1 MTNLPAHEDNYEQSI
16 AQDTVP
22 LSKCMTPE
30 GAANLSPFSGVIFM
44 AHIFGRN
51 LTHLHRPGP
60 NDADEDLQGDFW
72 KRHRHLDNT
81 LLKTSLMLPA
91 HLRLPTGIRDP
102 NIIFINMSIHTSTI
116 CLHQAAI
123 YKVESKKLPQN
134 MIDQSSTRCL
144 LAATE
149 IANIM
154 RMISHM
160 DCLGMNPFLAFCLYV
175 AARVFIHVLKKSP
188 NEGQIRSSLEFV
200 VVAMQQFKK
209 INPLSDSFLIQLSLD
224 LEGTGMDFLLQNV
237 SHSSAALHMMEKHV
251 SIPEISVIY
260 DLARSA
266 DLVQRKFETSI
277 GCGPP
282 KTEIK
287 DGKKHMYPL
296 HPTGLRPSQYS
307 MQSFDLPNR
316 DSPRPVP
323 GFPDAEGPFPG
334 SMFSVV
340 EGRGWGRD
348 FDGGATG
355 VGDWVNKANDTDGSS
370 VQNSSDRSSS
380 SNTSYSPH
388 SQEEAGLPPNPPHLF
403 EFANH
408 IAANIGS
415 VAPSPPQQSQD
426 SFKTSSPW
434 DFGPGAAMN
443 TPINVTTG
451 MTPASDNEWAHL
463 LDNVDNMSWAS
474 TMADTTETQW
484 PPTSGPQT

>member
-1 MTNLPAHEDNYEQSI
+1 
-16 AQDTVP
+16 
-22 LSKCMTPE
+22 
-30 GAANLSPFSGVIFM
+30 
-44 AHIFGRN
+44 
-51 LTHLHRPGP
+51 
-60 NDADEDLQGDFW
+60 
-72 KRHRHLDNT
+72 
-81 LLKTSLMLPA
+81 
-91 HLRLPTGIRDP
+91 
-102 NIIFINMSIHTSTI
+102 
-116 CLHQAAI
+116 
-123 YKVESKKLPQN
+123 
-134 MIDQSSTRCL
+134 
-144 LAATE
+144 
-149 IANIM
+149 
-154 RMISHM
+154 
-160 DCLGMNPFLAFCLYV
+160 MNPFLAFCLYV

-251 SIPEISVIY
+251 SIPEIRVIY
-260 DLARSA
+260 NLARSA
-266 DLVQRKFETSI
+266 DLVQRNFETSV

-287 DGKKHMYPL
+287 DGKKHMCPL

-307 MQSFDLPNR
+307 MQSFDLPSR

-348 FDGGATG
+348 FDGGAMG

-415 VAPSPPQQSQD
+415 VAPSPPQQNQD

-463 LDNVDNMSWAS
+463 LDNVDNMNWAS